1 MTWTV
6 HYGYL
11 NPNDT
16 IDTTVFV
23 KENDR
28 SYIAVAIYTGKSRS
42 VYKKDK
48 DKLFNRLSDPKLL
61 TKNWVNEF
69 VNPSTKA
76 LAGFMQRVFEQN
88 NHTREIKEFL
98 EGRTFNDN

>member
-1 MTWTV
+1 MTWTM

-11 NPNDT
+11 NDSDT

-28 SYIAVAIYTGKSRS
+28 SYIAVAIFTGKSRS

-48 DKLFNRLSDPKLL
+48 DKLFNRLSNPKLF
-61 TKNWVNEF
+61 TKKGLINF
-69 VNPSTKA
+69 VKPKDKA
-76 LAGFMQRVFEQN
+76 LRGFMQKIFEQN
-88 NHTREIKEFL
+88 NYTREIQQFL
-98 EGRTFNDN
+98 EGRMKLDY

>member
-28 SYIAVAIYTGKSRS
+28 SYIAVAIFNGKSRS

-48 DKLFNRLSDPKLL
+48 DKLFNRLSDPKIL
-61 TKNWVNEF
+61 TKNWISNF
-69 VNPSTKA
+69 VNPKDKA
-76 LAGFMQRVFEQN
+76 LKGFMLRIFEQN
-88 NHTREIKEFL
+88 NHTREIKNFL
-98 EGRTFNDN
+98 EGRIKNDY